1 MRREFDLPVYNS
13 STPLRLTRLK
23 ELWRISVNGFTNDEV
38 LSLVA
43 YRWKSPGS
51 IPMMTFWYRHNFPE
65 FLGFGLC
72 YRFFIN

>member
-43 YRWKSPGS
+43 YRWKKSRS
-51 IPMMTFWYRHNFPE
+51 HSHDDILIPTQFSRI
-65 FLGFGLC
+65 FGLW
-72 YRFFIN
+72 FMLSVFH